1 MQKRDGRMKQNI
13 LIVNAVCVRSYNSV
27 WAAILRGG
35 LIWWQS
41 PKANIPLGN
50 GIHAQTQVDP
60 EIPKWLISIA
70 NSLSKIFSN
79 ILSKKQPNI

>member
-1 MQKRDGRMKQNI
+1 MQVVSEVII
-13 LIVNAVCVRSYNSV
+13 LCEWLY
-27 WAAILRGG
+27 RGG

-60 EIPKWLISIA
+60 EIPK
-70 NSLSKIFSN
+70 
-79 ILSKKQPNI
+79 